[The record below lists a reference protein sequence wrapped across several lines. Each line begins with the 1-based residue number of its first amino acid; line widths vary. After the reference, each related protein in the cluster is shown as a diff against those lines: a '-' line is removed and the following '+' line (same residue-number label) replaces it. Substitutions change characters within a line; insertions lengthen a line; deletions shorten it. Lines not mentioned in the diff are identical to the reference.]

1 MSNYCNKKAFYA
13 GYLAKFMFTKH
24 CRSHKLDPTAE
35 FFKHAGI
42 IYNNNN
48 EDDMIFKDDE
58 NDDGYDNDEDDGNND
73 NAMTVTIMKTE
84 TTTKDIK
91 IYSVSNK
98 RKN

>member
-1 MSNYCNKKAFYA
+1 MSNYCRKKAFYA
-13 GYLAKFMFTKH
+13 GHLAIFMFTKH

-48 EDDMIFKDDE
+48 EDDMIFNDDE
-58 NDDGYDNDEDDGNND
+58 NDNDYDNDKDDGNTMT
-73 NAMTVTIMKTE
+73 MTVTIMKTE
-84 TTTKDIK
+84 MTTKDIK

-98 RKN
+98 RNN